1 MTRQLLILLAAGGS
15 AALLAGAYAFQY
27 IGGLQPCHLCWLQR
41 YPHMVAVGVG
51 ILALLIPAGLL
62 GRLLPWAG
70 GLAALTS
77 AAYGAYHTGVER
89 HWWEGPSTCTSG
101 SVTGLSAKDLLAQ
114 IQAAPVVQCDQVAWE
129 MWGLSMASWNMLAS
143 LVLVALWVMA
153 ARRA

>member
-1 MTRQLLILLAAGGS
+1 MPQRTLIALATLGS

-27 IGGLQPCHLCWLQR
+27 LGGLAPCHLCYLQR
-41 YPHMVAVGVG
+41 YPHMAAVAIGL
-51 ILALLIPAGLL
+51 LALLMPDGGAR
-62 GRLLPWAG
+62 RLLAWAG

-77 AAYGAYHTGVER
+77 AVIGGYHSGVER

-101 SVTGLSAKDLLAQ
+101 SIQGLTAKDLLAQ

-143 LVLVALWVMA
+143 LALVALWVMA
-153 ARRA
+153 ARRR